1 MKRVSLTIHLSQTF
15 LLTIS
20 PAYYIADEIAQ
31 TNWDVNTL
39 ASKYQAV
46 IDLYQ
51 LTRIDLDIE
60 GHASYDSSSVER
72 RSQALAIVTRNNPN
86 LQLSYTLA
94 TGTTG
99 LDSTGITIVQSAKNA
114 GVRLFMINL
123 MYVSY
128 EFVFLELLSN

>member
-1 MKRVSLTIHLSQTF
+1 MSQTF

-20 PAYYIADEIAQ
+20 PAYCLANEIAQ

-60 GHASYDSSSVER
+60 GHAQNDPSSIER

-99 LDSTGITIVQSAKNA
+99 LDSSGISIVQSAKNA

-123 MYVSY
+123 M
-128 EFVFLELLSN
+128 